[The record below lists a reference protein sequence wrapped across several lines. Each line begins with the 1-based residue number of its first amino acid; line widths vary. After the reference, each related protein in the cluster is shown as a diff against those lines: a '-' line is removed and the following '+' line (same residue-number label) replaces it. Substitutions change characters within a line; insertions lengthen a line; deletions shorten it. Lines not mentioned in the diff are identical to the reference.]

1 MAAIDIN
8 RGTAGVRLDPVALG
22 EIWQG
27 VQEQSAVMRLAAE
40 TPMAGPGVSV
50 DVITGDPTATWT
62 GETEEAGVSRPSLSS
77 KVITPY
83 EITVIVP
90 MSKKFAR
97 DKKKLAD
104 QIMARLP
111 LVVAKKFDTTV
122 FGLSGGAP
130 GSNFDTLGAAAALGI
145 NGNTWAGLVA
155 AQQAIAAGDGSLDG
169 WAISAQAVGV
179 LLNKVDTT
187 GRPIFLP
194 STAEGVVP
202 RLLGRNTFET
212 KHVYLADADGAGAGT
227 VAQLGYA
234 AEWASTHYGIVEDI
248 TLEVSK
254 EATINDGGTQV
265 NLWQRGMIAVKATF
279 EVGFRLEDIAKV
291 AKLTSATQA

>member
-1 MAAIDIN
+1 MTAIDIN
-8 RGTAGVRLDPVALG
+8 RGTSGVRLDPVALG

-27 VQEQSAVMRLAAE
+27 VQEQSAVMRLADE

-62 GETEEAGVSRPSLSS
+62 GESEEATVSRPSLSS
-77 KVITPY
+77 KLITPY

-104 QIMARLP
+104 QVMKRLP
-111 LVVAKKFDTTV
+111 GTVAKKFDTTV
-122 FGLSGGAP
+122 FGLSAGAP
-130 GSNFDTLGAAAALGI
+130 GSNFDTLGAAAAIGI

-155 AQQAIAAGDGSLDG
+155 AQQSVSAGLGGLDG
-169 WAISAQAVGV
+169 FAISPQAVGV

-187 GRPIFLP
+187 GRPLFLP
-194 STAEGVVP
+194 STSEGSVP
-202 RLLGRNTFET
+202 RLLGQNTYET
-212 KHVYLADADGAGAGT
+212 RHVYLADADGAGGGT
-227 VAQLGYA
+227 AAQLGYA
-234 AEWASTHYGIVEDI
+234 GDWMSAHYGIVEDI
-248 TLEVSK
+248 TLDVSTQ
-254 EATINDGGTQV
+254 ATINDGGTQI
-265 NLWQRGMIAVKATF
+265 NLWQRGMIAVLATF
-279 EVGFRLEDIAKV
+279 EVGFRIEDIAKF